1 MSYVSQILYRLVNCD
16 SFGTAYKIL
25 RREVRDR
32 GKEELDPYDDQV
44 NAKVWESPRFLSYT
58 SFYCKKYGRR
68 MSHIMIRIIPLS
80 IQAMFSRA
88 DNQVEHY

>member
-32 GKEELDPYDDQV
+32 GKEELDPHDDQV
-44 NAKVWESPRFLSYT
+44 NAKV
-58 SFYCKKYGRR
+58 
-68 MSHIMIRIIPLS
+68 
-80 IQAMFSRA
+80 
-88 DNQVEHY
+88 